1 MLKRHKL
8 QKRDKRKMQ
17 GMINERWQKLM
28 KDKDFLIHTN
38 FLQTKEKNDLAREH
52 HQEVI
57 HYLSWN
63 DCTNAPKSSQN
74 FFDTN
79 FLGNSLHCI
88 F

>member
-1 MLKRHKL
+1 MLKRHKP

-38 FLQTKEKNDLAREH
+38 FLQTKEKNDLARENTIKKFYTTCL
-52 HQEVI
+52 ETTVPM
-57 HYLSWN
+57 LLKVLK
-63 DCTNAPKSSQN
+63 T
-74 FFDTN
+74 
-79 FLGNSLHCI
+79 FLIQI